1 MIIIS
6 QDKNTIVNFDNVSE
20 IRVKYD
26 GTIVMFDNTYD
37 NQNDCSDILGK
48 YETEERAKEVLQKII
63 RTIIEA
69 KKVESADSMFGFSII
84 PPNTVYEMP
93 TE

>member
-6 QDKNTIVNFDNVSE
+6 QDKNSIVNFDNVSE
-20 IRVKYD
+20 ICAKYD

>member
-84 PPNTVYEMP
+84 PPNTIYAMP
-93 TE
+93 ER